1 MKLPLK
7 IDQKRNMAYTIH
19 ETYMGLEPYNWYN
32 VSRPVGQTATNL
44 YDDVCV
50 VQILLAYLRPYV
62 AVLRDPSLRQI
73 IPDGICG
80 PITQAY
86 IDAYQSHITVLRG
99 ALYHSD
105 RIVEPGRPWQKETGS
120 SGPGTMIVQ
129 LNFELWERA
138 RAAHEGIPTDLRTPP
153 FLRASLRR
161 VL

>member
-1 MKLPLK
+1 MKLTLK
-7 IDQKRNMAYTIH
+7 IDRKRNMAYTIH
-19 ETYMGLEPYNWYN
+19 ETYVGAQPYNWYN
-32 VSRPVGQTATNL
+32 VSRPVGQNATNL
-44 YDDVCV
+44 YDDVCL

-62 AVLRDPSLRQI
+62 AVLRDPQLRQI

-86 IDAYQSHITVLRG
+86 IEAYQSHITVRRS
-99 ALYHSD
+99 AIYHPD
-105 RIVEPGRPWQKETGS
+105 GVVEPGRPWQKETASG
-120 SGPGTMIVQ
+120 GPGTMIVQ

-161 VL
+161 MF